1 MRPIFTFLLVSLFTF
16 TYGQIPDSL
25 SKKVDAIFAEYDKT
39 NSPGCALAI
48 LKDGKIIYKR
58 GYGMSNMEYNIAITP
73 TSIFHIASIS
83 KQFTAAAIVRLSL
96 EGKLSLDDDI
106 RKYIPEFPN
115 FGHKITF
122 NNLIHHTSGIRDQ
135 WTLQRMAGWRADDLI
150 TEKDILDMLA
160 RQKELNFL
168 PGEEYLYCN
177 TGFTLAAIAVK
188 RITGV
193 SLRDYTDSVFFKP
206 LGMTNT
212 HFHSDHAEITPNRTS
227 AYSKDDKGIWKISI
241 PVFDNYGATSLF
253 TTVEDLAKWDENFY
267 TKKVGGDA
275 FINLMQATGE
285 LNNKTQQTYAS
296 GLIVSNYKGYKT
308 VGHGGSD
315 AGYRSNIIRFPDEH
329 FSVVILANLAS
340 IIPSSLSYKVAD
352 LFLKDKRVQQPT
364 FQTDSNI
371 VKGWAGDYFEMS
383 TQSLL
388 KLNYKNEKLSL
399 GVTEL
404 TATDNTTFHI
414 PNSSST
420 LTFTGDSLNA
430 QLVVFT
436 EGAGRNTYK
445 KVNKIALSSAKI
457 EEYQGGFYSSE
468 LDTKYS
474 VSIKDSSLL
483 IKRPRYDDIKLEP
496 LLKDIF
502 TVAGTTIIR
511 FQRNKKD
518 KIEGFYISAGRVR
531 NLYFEKIVTK

>member
-1 MRPIFTFLLVSLFTF
+1 MRLIFTFLFVSLFSF

-25 SKKVDAIFAEYDKT
+25 SKKVDVIFAEYDKT

-106 RKYIPEFPN
+106 RKYIPEVPD

-135 WTLQRMAGWRADDLI
+135 WTLQRLAGWRNDDLI

-160 RQKELNFL
+160 KQKALNFL
-168 PGEEYLYCN
+168 PGEEYMYCN

-193 SLRDYTDSVFFKP
+193 SLRDYADSVFFKP

-227 AYSKDDKGIWKISI
+227 AYSKDDKGVWKISI

-275 FINLMQATGE
+275 FINLMQETGL
-285 LNNKTQQTYAS
+285 LNNKTPQTYAA
-296 GLIVSNYKGYKT
+296 GLVVSNYKGYKT
-308 VGHGGSD
+308 VGHNGAD
-315 AGYRSNIIRFPDEH
+315 AGYRSTIIRFPDEH
-329 FSVVILANLAS
+329 FSVVIFANLAS
-340 IIPSSLSYKVAD
+340 INPNLLSYKVAD
-352 LFLKDKRVQQPT
+352 LFLKDKSIAKPA
-364 FQTDSNI
+364 FKTDNKI
-371 VKGWAGDYFEMS
+371 VKGWAGDYFDMI

-388 KLNYKNEKLSL
+388 KLSYNSEKLSIGTTTL
-399 GVTEL
+399 I
-404 TATDNTTFHI
+404 ASSNNTFDV
-414 PNSSST
+414 PNSSSYF
-420 LTFTGDSLNA
+420 TFTGDSLNA
-430 QLVVFT
+430 QLEVFT
-436 EGAGRNTYK
+436 EGAGRITYK
-445 KVNKIALSSAKI
+445 KVNKMVLPAAEL
-457 EEYQGGFYSSE
+457 EEYKGDFYSSE
-468 LDTKYS
+468 LDTKYN
-474 VSIKDSSLL
+474 VSIKDFSLQ
-483 IKRPRYDDIKLEP
+483 IKIPRNEEMKLSP
-496 LLKDIF
+496 LSKDVF
-502 TVAGTTIIR
+502 TSNFTIR
-511 FQRNKKD
+511 FQRNKKN
-518 KIEGFYISAGRVR
+518 KIEGFYLSAGRVR
-531 NLYFEKIVTK
+531 NLYFEKMIAQ

>member
-1 MRPIFTFLLVSLFTF
+1 MRPIFIILFLSHFTF

-83 KQFTAAAIVRLSL
+83 KQFTAAAIIHLSL
-96 EGKLSLDDDI
+96 EGKLSLNDDV
-106 RKYIPEFPN
+106 RKYIPEVPD
-115 FGHKITF
+115 FGHTITF

-135 WTLQRMAGWRADDLI
+135 WTLQRLAGWRADDLI
-150 TEKDILDMLA
+150 TEKDILDMLSK
-160 RQKELNFL
+160 QKTLNFL

-193 SLRDYTDSVFFKP
+193 SLREYADSVFFKP

-212 HFHSDHAEITPNRTS
+212 HFHSDHSEITPNRTS

-267 TKKVGGDA
+267 TKKVGGDE
-275 FINLMQATGE
+275 FINLMQVTGK
-285 LNNKTQQTYAS
+285 LNNKTPQTYAS

-308 VGHGGSD
+308 VGHGGAD

-340 IIPSSLSYKVAD
+340 INPNSLSYKIAD
-352 LFLKDKRVQQPT
+352 LFLKDKSIQQPA
-364 FQTDSNI
+364 FKSDSNI
-371 VKGWAGDYFEMS
+371 VKGWAGDYFDMN

-388 KLNYKNEKLSL
+388 KLNYKNGKLSS
-399 GVTEL
+399 GTTEFI
-404 TATDNTTFHI
+404 ATGNATFNV

-420 LTFTGDSLNA
+420 LTFTGDSSNV
-430 QLVVFT
+430 QLDIFT
-436 EGAGRNTYK
+436 DGAGRNTYK
-445 KVNKIALSSAKI
+445 KINKITLPSTKL
-457 EEYQGGFYSSE
+457 EEYQGNFYSSE

-474 VSIKDSSLL
+474 VSSKDNSLL
-483 IKRPRYDDIKLEP
+483 IKRPKYDDMKLEP

-502 TVAGTTIIR
+502 TGNFIIR

-518 KIEGFYISAGRVR
+518 KIEGFYLSAGRVR
-531 NLYFEKIVTK
+531 DLYFEKMITK